1 MTWRRRPCR
10 TIGPQ
15 VLSLVMSV
23 IGCPLSMSSRVDKFF
38 TMMHELFQI
47 RMAVTTK
54 GLRDIDHLRFEASTI
69 AISAGDRVTGD
80 QDVCETPTR

>member
-1 MTWRRRPCR
+1 MMREVFP
-10 TIGPQ
+10 IG
-15 VLSLVMSV
+15 M
-23 IGCPLSMSSRVDKFF
+23 IAK
-38 TMMHELFQI
+38 
-47 RMAVTTK
+47 TK